1 MGQPSTA
8 VGLEGRAAALAAP
21 EPAILTPGEALAK
34 WMQEIAPF
42 GVFTTDRE
50 LRITSWNDW
59 LAEHSGLDMAKVRGR
74 ILGEL
79 YPELEGRRLL
89 ERYRRALAGEV
100 NVLSTALHKY
110 LLPLAATDPGIGHA
124 NMLQT
129 VRIAPLHEEDTVV
142 GTVTVIEDVTQ
153 REVHAAILRRQQE
166 LDRLLSIA
174 LATLLQTNDPA
185 KEMSLIFAMVSPVLG
200 LDTYMT
206 YALDRDGKGL
216 RLGES
221 GGLSRKHRELLSSIP
236 FLPVEAQAPGEPLA
250 SRQLDIEAHVHV
262 LRELGLGAHCSLPLV
277 VGDRVLGLLSFASYL
292 ESAFPVGDVAVLERI
307 ARYVAVAMDR
317 TLREREMVAA
327 LRAKDDFLAA
337 LSHEL
342 RTPLNPVLLVA
353 SDSAG
358 NFSFSSEAREAFRLI
373 EKNAVL
379 ESRLI
384 DDLLDLTRIEH
395 GKLSLEM
402 EFLDLHDVLKDAL
415 ANVRPD
421 IDDQHV
427 LLHVKLES
435 DTHSVIGDSSRLQQV
450 FWNVL
455 KNAVK
460 FSPHAGQ
467 IWVTS
472 AYDRPS
478 NTIVVRIRDTG
489 IGMDEKEIGRVFKAF
504 AQGDHA
510 THGRSHRFGGM
521 GLGLAI
527 SRKIIE
533 LHSGRIEATS
543 EGKNRGSTFVIS
555 LPAAEVDPNA
565 GALPVN
571 AAELEESGAT
581 AKRAPGAA
589 NKILLVEDHEPTR
602 VSLTRILRR
611 RGYEV
616 VAVASATDALREAS
630 IHKVDVVLCD
640 IGLPDSD
647 GFSLMQSLRE
657 QYGLKGIALTGYGM
671 EEDIV
676 KSGKAG
682 FFTHL
687 TKPIR
692 TKVLDAALE
701 RVLATGA

>member
-1 MGQPSTA
+1 MSE
-8 VGLEGRAAALAAP
+8 EGKFAGLAAH
-21 EPAILTPGEALAK
+21 EPGQVNPGEAMAK
-34 WMQEIAPF
+34 WMQEIAPY
-42 GVFTTDRE
+42 GVFTTDCD
-50 LRITSWNDW
+50 LRVTSWNDW
-59 LAEHSGLDMAKVRGR
+59 LAEHSGLDISKVRGR
-74 ILGEL
+74 HLSEL
-79 YPELEGRRLL
+79 YPELESRRLL
-89 ERYRRALAGEV
+89 ERYRRALGGEV
-100 NVLSTALHKY
+100 NLLSTALHKF
-110 LLPLAATDPGIGHA
+110 LIPLPVPSGGGGHA

-129 VRIAPLHEEDTVV
+129 VRIAPLPDDGLII
-142 GTVTVIEDVTQ
+142 GTVTIIEDVTQ
-153 REVHAAILRRQQE
+153 REIHASILRRQQE
-166 LDRLLSIA
+166 LDRQLSIS

-185 KEMSLIFAMVSPVLG
+185 KEMSLIFAMVSPVLS
-200 LDTYMT
+200 LDTYMSYT
-206 YALDRDGKGL
+206 LGRDGKSL

-221 GGLSRKHRELLSSIP
+221 GGLSRKHRELLDSIP
-236 FLPVEAQAPGEPLA
+236 FLDAETESLA
-250 SRQLDIEAHVHV
+250 GLESARRLDLEAHIHA
-262 LRELGLGAHCSLPLV
+262 LREVGLTAHCSFPLV

-292 ESAFPVGDVAVLERI
+292 VPSFPEDDVAVLERI
-307 ARYVAVAMDR
+307 ARYVAIAMDR
-317 TLREREMVAA
+317 TLREREMIAA

-353 SDSAG
+353 SDSAHNYG
-358 NFSFSSEAREAFRLI
+358 FSAEAREAFRLI
-373 EKNAVL
+373 EKNAIL

-402 EFLDLHDVLKDAL
+402 ELLDLHGALQDAL

-435 DTHSVIGDSSRLQQV
+435 DPHTVIGDSSRLQQV

-460 FSPHAGQ
+460 FSPVSGQ
-467 IWVTS
+467 IWVTTS
-472 AYDRPS
+472 FDRAS

-489 IGMDEKEIGRVFKAF
+489 IGMDEKEIARVFNAF
-504 AQGDHA
+504 VQGDHA
-510 THGRSHRFGGM
+510 ARGRSHRFGGM

-527 SRKIIE
+527 SRKIVE
-533 LHSGRIEATS
+533 MHSGRIDAAS
-543 EGKNRGSTFVIS
+543 EGKNRGSTFTIS
-555 LPAAEVDPNA
+555 LPIAEADPHA
-565 GALPVN
+565 RPLP
-571 AAELEESGAT
+571 ASASDLDESGAGP
-581 AKRAPGAA
+581 KRAPGGA
-589 NKILLVEDHEPTR
+589 NKILLIEDHEPTR
-602 VSLTRILRR
+602 TSLTRILKR

-616 VAVASATDALREAS
+616 VSVPTAADAIREAS
-630 IHKVDVVLCD
+630 VHKVDVVLCD
-640 IGLPDSD
+640 IGLPDGD
-647 GFSLMQSLRE
+647 GFSLMRRLRDE
-657 QYGLKGIALTGYGM
+657 FGLKGIALTGYGM

-701 RVLATGA
+701 RVLAQGDR

>member
-1 MGQPSTA
+1 MGQPSGA
-8 VGLEGRAAALAAP
+8 VNEEGQAALAAQ
-21 EPAILTPGEALAK
+21 EPKLSSPGEALAR
-34 WMQEIAPF
+34 WIQEIAPY
-42 GVFTTDRE
+42 GVLTTDRE

-59 LAEHSGLDMAKVRGR
+59 LTEHSGLDFAKVRGR
-74 ILGEL
+74 LLNEL
-79 YPELEGRRLL
+79 YPELESRRLI
-89 ERYRRALAGEV
+89 ERYQRALLGEV

-110 LLPLAATDPGIGHA
+110 LLPLPVPALSGGYI

-129 VRIAPLHEEDTVV
+129 VRIAPLQEEGLTV
-142 GTVTVIEDVTQ
+142 GTVTIIEDVTQ
-153 REVHAAILRRQQE
+153 REAHASILRRQQE
-166 LDRLLSIA
+166 LDRLLSIS

-185 KEMSLIFAMVSPVLG
+185 KEMSLIFAMLSPVLG

-206 YALDRDGKGL
+206 YAVSRKADCLE
-216 RLGES
+216 LGES
-221 GGLSRKHRELLSSIP
+221 GGLSRKHREALASIP
-236 FLPVEAQAPGEPLA
+236 LLPVDEAAGTDTA
-250 SRQLDIEAHVHV
+250 ARRLDLEAHIHT
-262 LRELGLGAHCSLPLV
+262 LREVGLTAHCSFPLV

-292 ESAFPVGDVAVLERI
+292 EASFAAGDVAVLERI
-307 ARYVAVAMDR
+307 ARYVAIAMDR
-317 TLREREMVAA
+317 THREREMVSA

-353 SDSAG
+353 SDSAR
-358 NFSFSSEAREAFRLI
+358 NFSFSAEAREAFRLI

-402 EFLDLHDVLKDAL
+402 EHLDLHATLHDAL

-421 IDDQHV
+421 IDDQRI
-427 LLHVKLES
+427 LLHVKLEG
-435 DTHSVIGDSSRLQQV
+435 DPHTVTGDSSRLQQV

-460 FSPHAGQ
+460 FTPASGQ
-467 IWVTS
+467 IWVSTFN
-472 AYDRPS
+472 DRAAHA
-478 NTIVVRIRDTG
+478 IVVRIRDSG
-489 IGMDEKEIGRVFKAF
+489 IGMDEREIARVFNAF

-510 THGRSHRFGGM
+510 LRGRSHRFGGM

-527 SRKIIE
+527 SRKIVE
-533 LHSGRIEATS
+533 MHSGRIEAAS
-543 EGKNRGSTFVIS
+543 EGRNRGATFTIV
-555 LPAAEVDPNA
+555 
-565 GALPVN
+565 LPVADSDPHLN
-571 AAELEESGAT
+571 PVATSASELDEA
-581 AKRAPGAA
+581 RVAPRPSPFAA
-589 NKILLVEDHEPTR
+589 NKILLVEDHEATR
-602 VSLTRILRR
+602 VALARILKR
-611 RGYEV
+611 RGFEV
-616 VAVASATDALREAS
+616 VTAATASDALREAA
-630 IHKVDVVLCD
+630 IHKVDLVLCD

-647 GFSLMQSLRE
+647 GFSLMRRLRDE
-657 QYGLKGIALTGYGM
+657 YGLRGIALTGYGM

-692 TKVLDAALE
+692 TTVLDAALE
-701 RVLATGA
+701 RVFSKGGQ